1 MRLKC
6 LILLFGIFLTLVSL
20 NSCSRESSI
29 KENVNLRNNHSVVFI
44 FNTPFKNPDAFADS
58 IINLPNPDSVI
69 VNDTVTVTIGDTI
82 HMMGFLRYNAD
93 KIYLYQWILDSLVTD
108 STGKQKMKKALITG
122 HNATPQSWVYL
133 KEGVYS
139 PLFVAIDGNSATDTA
154 GKDQFIRVINTPP
167 YLGVPKDTLWTRAK
181 SPITFPILALDS
193 FGTIASFQVD
203 LDAQGK
209 KAPQNWKYTKDELT
223 DSLLVTIPYDPTLT
237 DSLGNQK
244 IYIIVTDDD
253 KNTTKDSVYLHFNQL
268 PTIKILGPDDQQRIS
283 DTVESFRLFYE
294 GHDKDNE
301 DQLRYYVRIANTP
314 DNQENDLNLS
324 NVYDLVLKNST
335 STSFAVIEEGVN
347 NLKKLGYTG
356 RYFSWDVWV
365 TDGYDTVVA
374 EKIKTSKGSRPRFF
388 YLGPSKNTCELYGF
402 ARYEGL
408 SEYNHRGIKVTLINS
423 ADTNNVYTA
432 ETNPDGSYRVEG
444 LPAGTYK
451 LIANDETGRGFRTV
465 STKTP
470 SINAGD
476 EKKLPDIVL
485 KDPAPPRIYSVKG
498 LDDTLFVRDTTV
510 SGKFSDYGSQVKTA
524 VAILD
529 ADTCST
535 QNNHCKFSN
544 LTIYA
549 WSVDLS
555 GLADGSHTFKITA
568 IDSAGYKTDTT
579 FAFFVS
585 ATNMVVTV
593 RDQNSA
599 TGSNAAMVDENGT
612 LVFEADIK
620 QADPPIT
627 TITWQSDKL
636 KETKTSTVSGGKA
649 TISLSKSDFKDDIVL
664 GTRYTMYA
672 TSEQG
677 SSSNTVRFGF
687 YGTDPVVYIT
697 KPANDTTISVK
708 QVINLATEVVAGSGY
723 RLTWTCIE
731 GTNVTNNCFAEG
743 TAAPQTSWTTAG
755 TKKIVAKVTLSGKT
769 ATDTLV
775 VNVVANPPTVKV
787 EDNEGIIP
795 RKVNGSY
802 EFEVTAKGKYMP
814 VKELAWKCANN
825 ANWDITDVNPPQKQV
840 TKTLTIT
847 GLPNNEISDYLCIVR
862 ATDNAD
868 QDGFDTLHFNII
880 KDIPTIKLNIHSKN
894 VTIKDQEQLKYTK
907 GNTLGGGIVV
917 KYGCGGKLN
926 SLNISTITTGYP
938 TTDPMPTTPGNYY
951 CVIQASDE
959 EEPSLYSR
967 DTVTYKVYRA
977 PPTVTAT
984 DQVTKTIKD
993 TLTLYANAM
1002 DSSEATLPG
1011 YIKSYEWGCG
1021 ASGTNVLGNL
1031 VQTNKNTHLVTLPS
1045 TAQTNYLCIVR
1056 VTDDDDLTAVD
1067 TTHIRVELAPP
1078 FVEVSRDSAIVR
1090 SGMKILLNAR
1100 AWDTYDG
1107 NMGYI
1112 VTREWSCGDNASA
1125 INNNWK
1131 TVSSYDTTWT
1141 APQNAVNLRCVAR
1154 ATDDDGNIAT
1164 DTMYLTYTD
1173 KVPAITVNESQMFIA
1188 QGDVI
1193 LLDATINSEAWQG
1206 VNWYGW
1212 QCFYSSNHQP
1222 TENLRKFDYYKN
1234 GERFYDYRQTLSN
1247 EGKDVYCVVFAE
1259 EAATKDIFTDTSY
1272 IKVLTPANDLPIA
1285 KITGADT
1292 IYPWSGDELQSGE
1305 ALYFYSPEWGGAQSE
1320 IGTIGNESMRY
1331 YEWQFSNVNSTFY
1344 TGKPDGGMDT
1354 TIGVFNDAFRR
1365 PTSEG
1370 SITMCL
1376 KFLDSIATPLT
1387 EAFVHRHQA
1396 NIYCREIFVR
1406 RAWKN
1411 LADEGDTVL
1420 QKSTVRTPP
1429 AITTLGNRL
1438 SIVYLTAK
1446 ATIATK
1452 YLSGDTWIPVNAGAT
1467 SSVTDSI
1474 VRMHLANDGQNLY
1487 LAVLTSTNSLKVF
1500 KSAGGTSEW
1509 TAVASSISNVTSMN
1523 LTCHPSTK
1531 APVVTYVKDNHPYFS
1546 YLSGNNWEN
1555 KPISTTRTAREA
1567 NSVFSSAGTFF
1578 VTFTD
1583 NTYQYNSYYAI
1594 YDANFNVKKGES
1606 LISTEMGRISLAT
1619 DGTKIYMGYVNRSAD
1634 ADLGG
1639 SYVKIGE
1646 LNQGSVN
1653 WTSDKKLREIKNIYH
1668 RNMSLAAW
1676 NNKVYAIVDDKEEM
1690 YLFPHTHVFT
1700 FDGTSWIPYG
1710 ENQLPYFNKT
1720 FYSSHCYNLFGFAP
1734 QIAVGSDGKVFI
1746 SMISW
1751 PGSINPEINV
1761 KDEEKK
1767 CTGYSASQNSGPIV
1781 MTNVSGNW
1789 TINTKP

>member
-1 MRLKC
+1 MRLKS
-6 LILLFGIFLTLVSL
+6 LIFLFGIFLTLVSL

-93 KIYLYQWILDSLVTD
+93 KIYLYQWVLDSLVTD
-108 STGKQKMKKALITG
+108 STGKQKMKKALVTG
-122 HNATPQSWVYL
+122 HNATPQSWVYM

-167 YLGVPKDTLWTRAK
+167 YLGVPRDTLWARAK
-181 SPITFPILALDS
+181 SPVTFPILALDS

-223 DSLLVTIPYDPTLT
+223 DSLIITIPYDAALT

-268 PTIKILGPDDQQRIS
+268 PTIKILGPDDQQRVS
-283 DTVESFRLFYE
+283 YTVESFRLFYE

-314 DNQENDLNLS
+314 DNQEDDLNLS

-335 STSFAVIEEGVN
+335 STSFAVIEDGIN

-388 YLGPSKNTCELYGF
+388 YLGPSKSTCEFYGF
-402 ARYEGL
+402 AKYEGL
-408 SEYNHRGIKVTLINS
+408 SSHRGIKITLISN
-423 ADTNNVYTA
+423 ADTSNIYTA
-432 ETNPDGSYRVEG
+432 ETNPDGSYRIEG
-444 LPAGTYK
+444 LPAGSYK
-451 LIANDETGRGFRTV
+451 LMANDETGRGFRNIT
-465 STKTP
+465 SKTP
-470 SINAGD
+470 AINAGD
-476 EKKLPDIVL
+476 EKKLPDLTL
-485 KDPAPPRIYSVKG
+485 KDPAPPRIYSIKG

-524 VAILD
+524 VAVLD
-529 ADTCST
+529 ADTCSA
-535 QNNHCKFSN
+535 QSNSCKFSN
-544 LTIYA
+544 LTIYS

-555 GLADGSHTFKITA
+555 GLVDGTHSFKITA

-579 FAFFVS
+579 ITFFVS

-599 TGSNAAMVDENGT
+599 TGSNAAMVEEGGT

-620 QADPPIT
+620 QADPPVSVV
-627 TITWQSDKL
+627 TWQSDKL
-636 KETKTSTVSGGKA
+636 KETRTSPVAGGKA
-649 TISLSKSDFKDDIVL
+649 TISLQKSDFKDDIVL

-672 TSEQG
+672 TSDQG

-708 QVINLATEVVAGSGY
+708 QVVTLATEVVAGSGY
-723 RLTWTCIE
+723 TLTWTCIE
-731 GTNVTNNCFAEG
+731 GTNVTNNCFAAG
-743 TAAPQTSWTTAG
+743 TTAPQTSWTTAG
-755 TKKIVAKVTLSGKT
+755 TKKIVAKVTVGGKT

-775 VNVVANPPTVKV
+775 VNVVADPPSVKV
-787 EDNEGIIP
+787 DENEGTISKKI
-795 RKVNGSY
+795 NSSH
-802 EFEVTAKGKYMP
+802 EFEVTAKGKYVP

-825 ANWDITDVNPPQKQV
+825 ANWTPTDVSPPQKQV
-840 TKTLTIT
+840 TQTMTIT
-847 GLPNNEISDYLCIVR
+847 GLPSNEISDYICVVR

-880 KDIPTIKLNIHSKN
+880 KDIPTIKLNIHNKN
-894 VTIKDQEQLKYTK
+894 VTIKDEEQLKYSK
-907 GNTLGGGIVV
+907 GNVLGGGIIV
-917 KYGCGGKLN
+917 KYGCNSDLT
-926 SLNISTITTGYP
+926 SLNISRITTGYP
-938 TTDPMPTTPGNYY
+938 TEPMPSTPGNYY

-977 PPTVTAT
+977 PPSVTVT

-1021 ASGTNVLGNL
+1021 TSTTNILANL
-1031 VQTNKNTHLVTLPS
+1031 SQTNKNTYLATLPS
-1045 TAQTNYLCIVR
+1045 TAQPNYLCIVR
-1056 VTDDDDLTAVD
+1056 VTDDDGLTATG
-1067 TTHIRVELAPP
+1067 TTHINVELAPP
-1078 FVEVSRDSAIVR
+1078 FVEVARDSGIAR
-1090 SGMKILLNAR
+1090 PGMKILLNAR

-1112 VTREWSCGDNASA
+1112 AKREWSCGDNTTE
-1125 INNNWK
+1125 INRNWR
-1131 TVSSYDTTWT
+1131 TVSSYDTSWT

-1164 DTMYLTYTD
+1164 DTMYLKYTD
-1173 KVPAITVNESQMFIA
+1173 KIPTITVKEGQIYVA

-1193 LLDATINSEAWQG
+1193 LLDASINKEAWQG
-1206 VNWYGW
+1206 VNWYSW
-1212 QCFYSSNHQP
+1212 QCFYSSNHQAADS
-1222 TENLRKFDYYKN
+1222 LRKLDYYKN
-1234 GERFYDYRQTLSN
+1234 GERFYDYRQTMSN
-1247 EGKDVYCVVFAE
+1247 EGKDLYCVVSAE
-1259 EAATKDIFTDTSY
+1259 EAATRDVFRDTSF
-1272 IKVLTPANDLPIA
+1272 IKVLIPANDLPIA

-1292 IYPWSGDELQSGE
+1292 IYPWSGDELQNGE
-1305 ALYFYSPEWGGAQSE
+1305 AISFYSPEWSGAQSE
-1320 IGTIGNESMRY
+1320 IGTIGNENMRY

-1344 TGKPDGGMDT
+1344 TGKSDGGMDT
-1354 TIGVFNDAFRR
+1354 TIGVFNSAFRR

-1376 KFLDSIATPLT
+1376 KFLDSIANPLT
-1387 EAFVHRHQA
+1387 DAFIRRHQA
-1396 NIYCREIFVR
+1396 NIFCREIFVR

-1411 LADEGDTVL
+1411 LANEGDTVL
-1420 QKSTVRTPP
+1420 QKTTVRTPP
-1429 AITTLGNRL
+1429 AITALGNRL

-1452 YLSGDTWIPVNAGAT
+1452 YLSGNAWVSVGVGAT
-1467 SSVTDSI
+1467 SSITDSI
-1474 VRMHLANDGQNLY
+1474 VRMQLANDGQNLY
-1487 LAVLTSTNSLKVF
+1487 LAVLTSANSLKVF

-1509 TAVASSISNVTSMN
+1509 TTVATPISDVTFMN
-1523 LTCHPSTK
+1523 LACHPSTK
-1531 APVVTYVKDNHPYFS
+1531 VPVVTYVKSDRPYFS
-1546 YLSGNNWEN
+1546 YLNGSSWKEE
-1555 KPISTTRTAREA
+1555 PISTNKTAREA

-1583 NTYQYNSYYAI
+1583 KTFQYNTYYAI
-1594 YDANFNVKKGES
+1594 YDAGFGVKKGET
-1606 LISTEMGRISLAT
+1606 LIAKEMGSVSLAT
-1619 DGTKIYMGYVNRSAD
+1619 DGTKIYMGYINRSSD
-1634 ADLGG
+1634 SDVSGP
-1639 SYVKIGE
+1639 YVKKGD

-1653 WTSDKKLREIKNIYH
+1653 WTSENKLRKGQTRSMRIVAQND
-1668 RNMSLAAW
+1668 
-1676 NNKVYAIVDDKEEM
+1676 KVYAIADDKEM
-1690 YLFPHTHVFT
+1690 QLFPHSDAFV
-1700 FDGTSWIPYG
+1700 FDGTTWRPYG
-1710 ENQLPYFNKT
+1710 ENQLPYFKST
-1720 FYSSHCYNLFGFAP
+1720 FYSTHCYNLYGFGP
-1734 QIAVGSDGKVFI
+1734 EIAIGSDGKVYI

-1751 PGSINPEINV
+1751 AGPINPETNV
-1761 KDEEKK
+1761 PDNQKK
-1767 CTGYSASQNSGPIV
+1767 CSGYSASQNNGPIV
-1781 MTNVSGNW
+1781 MTNISGNW